1 MTLGISPERLLLL
14 LGLAFFFGLSFEE
27 FYRDNAAK
35 PPGGVRTFPLLALA
49 GAGFYLLEPS
59 RALPFAAGLLA
70 VGAWLFLF
78 YRARLGA
85 SDQTPAVGLVAPV
98 CNLLAYL
105 LGPLVLWA
113 PIWVGVS
120 FAVAAVLLLGARE
133 PLHALARQIPPG
145 ETATLGKFL
154 ILTGIVLPLL
164 PNQRVTTLT
173 AITPYQMWLAVVAV
187 STLSYG
193 SYLAQRYA
201 LPRRGSMLAA
211 LLGGLYSSTATTVVL
226 ARRLRDPAA
235 ALSEL
240 QAGIVLATAMMYLR
254 LVVVVGAFNLPLAR
268 ALFLRLAALSILA
281 LLCAVWCYR
290 RGGRG
295 APDPAHAAVPRN
307 PLELSTALLFA
318 LLFAAVSLASAW
330 AEGEF
335 GNSGLYW
342 LGAIVGVADIDPFVL
357 SVAQNSAGGTPLAV
371 AAAAVLIAA
380 SSNNLLKAAYAVGFG
395 RLRPGAPPA
404 GALVVLGAAGIA
416 LAFWFPG

>member
-1 MTLGISPERLLLL
+1 MTIGISPERLLLL

-27 FYRDNAAK
+27 FYRDSAAK

-70 VGAWLFLF
+70 LGGWLFLY
-78 YRARLGA
+78 YRSRLGGG
-85 SDQTPAVGLVAPV
+85 DQTAESGLVVPA

-105 LGPLVLWA
+105 LGPVTLWA

-133 PLHALARQIPPG
+133 PLHALARQIPAG

-164 PNQRVTTLT
+164 PNEPVTRLA
-173 AITPYQMWLAVVAV
+173 AITPYQVWLAVVAV
-187 STLSYG
+187 SALSYG

-235 ALSEL
+235 ALPEL

-254 LVVVVGAFNLPLAR
+254 LVAVVGAFNLALAR
-268 ALFLRLAALSILA
+268 ALLLRLAALSILA
-281 LLCAVWCYR
+281 LLCAGWCYR

-295 APDPAHAAVPRN
+295 GTDPAHAAVPRN

-318 LLFAAVSLASAW
+318 LLFVIVSLASAW
-330 AEGEF
+330 VLNEF
-335 GNSGLYW
+335 GSPGLYW

-357 SVAQNSAGGTPLAV
+357 SVAQGSGYGTPLTV

-380 SSNNLLKAAYAVGFG
+380 SSNNLLKATYAVGFG
-395 RLRPGAPPA
+395 RLQPGALPA
-404 GALVVLGAAGIA
+404 GTLVVLGAAGIA
-416 LAFWFPG
+416 LALWPPA